1 MPRKTQLRLL
11 SERAAPEIG
20 DADDR
25 SVIEAFPSAP
35 PPATT
40 DDGLAAD
47 ILEILRKSHDR
58 IEGEVRQA
66 TAVATAAVERAEGM
80 AGRIEAAE
88 GVVQAIA
95 AKTEQ
100 IEKSAAASG
109 QAVLTQVSQLLS
121 TDRVQSRQM
130 AAAGIVAGLGSLG
143 ERLSKSLIFLVE
155 RAPAL
160 LALAAAIW
168 LFNGILADPKPL
180 QLVTLG
186 LFGAVVVAPAIWLG
200 RFGRG

>member
-1 MPRKTQLRLL
+1 MPRKTSLRLL
-11 SERAAPEIG
+11 DERPAPEIG
-20 DADDR
+20 DPDDR
-25 SVIEAFPSAP
+25 SVVEVFPGP
-35 PPATT
+35 PPPVA

-58 IEGEVRQA
+58 IEGEVRQVS
-66 TAVATAAVERAEGM
+66 AVAAAAVERVDGAV
-80 AGRIEAAE
+80 GRIEAAE

-95 AKTEQ
+95 AKTAE

-109 QAVLTQVSQLLS
+109 QAVLSQVSQLLS
-121 TDRVQSRQM
+121 TDRAQSRQM

-143 ERLSKSLIFLVE
+143 EKLARSLVFAIDRL
-155 RAPAL
+155 PAL
-160 LALAAAIW
+160 LALAAAVW

-200 RFGRG
+200 KFGRG

>member
-1 MPRKTQLRLL
+1 MPRKTTLRLL
-11 SERAAPEIG
+11 SERPAPEIG
-20 DADDR
+20 DPDDR

-35 PPATT
+35 PPAPH
-40 DDGLAAD
+40 DEGIAAD

-58 IEGEVRQA
+58 MESQVGQA
-66 TAVATAAVERAEGM
+66 TAAASAAVERVTAT
-80 AGRIEAAE
+80 E

-100 IEKSAAASG
+100 IEKTSIASG
-109 QAVLTQVSQLLS
+109 QAVLNQVSQLLS
-121 TDRVQSRQM
+121 TDRAQSRQM
-130 AAAGIVAGLGSLG
+130 AAAGIAAGLGMLG
-143 ERLSKSLIFLVE
+143 TKLAQALVFLVE

-160 LALAAAIW
+160 LALAAAVW
-168 LFNGILADPKPL
+168 LFDGVLADPRPL

-200 RFGRG
+200 KFGRG